1 MNDENKGFLLTLS
14 NERNHLTAEKRF
26 LNPKKL
32 YIPEIAAEEI
42 ALLVS
47 ELDGKEK
54 INDAALMV
62 TMTNSNNGVSVDKD
76 VDSAAALADLE
87 NAAQI
92 VKDLINIIR
101 GYDMDE
107 ETNICGW

>member
-1 MNDENKGFLLTLS
+1 MKDENKGFLLTLS

-76 VDSAAALADLE
+76 VDSAAALADPE

>member
-1 MNDENKGFLLTLS
+1 MNDENKGFLLILS
-14 NERNHLTAEKRF
+14 NKRNHLTAEKRF

-32 YIPEIAAEEI
+32 YISEIAAEEI

-54 INDAALMV
+54 INDAPLMV
-62 TMTNSNNGVSVDKD
+62 TMTNSNNGVSVDKE
-76 VDSAAALADLE
+76 VDSVAALADQE

-107 ETNICGW
+107 ETNVCGW

>member
-54 INDAALMV
+54 INDSALMV

-76 VDSAAALADLE
+76 VDSAAALTDPE

>member
-1 MNDENKGFLLTLS
+1 
-14 NERNHLTAEKRF
+14 
-26 LNPKKL
+26 
-32 YIPEIAAEEI
+32 
-42 ALLVS
+42 
-47 ELDGKEK
+47 
-54 INDAALMV
+54 
-62 TMTNSNNGVSVDKD
+62 GVSVDKD
-76 VDSAAALADLE
+76 VDSAAELADAE

>member
-54 INDAALMV
+54 INDAVLMV

-76 VDSAAALADLE
+76 VDSAAALADPE

>member
-76 VDSAAALADLE
+76 VDSAAALADPE

-92 VKDLINIIR
+92 IKDLINIIR

>member
-76 VDSAAALADLE
+76 VDSAAALADPE

-92 VKDLINIIR
+92 VKDLINIIH

>member
-76 VDSAAALADLE
+76 VDSAAALTDPE

>member
-54 INDAALMV
+54 INEAALMV

-76 VDSAAALADLE
+76 VDSAAALADPE

>member
-47 ELDGKEK
+47 ELEGKEK

-76 VDSAAALADLE
+76 VDSAAALADPE

>member
-54 INDAALMV
+54 INDSALMV

-76 VDSAAALADLE
+76 VDSAAALADPE

>member
-32 YIPEIAAEEI
+32 YIPEIATEEI

-54 INDAALMV
+54 INDSALMV

-76 VDSAAALADLE
+76 VDSAAALADPE

>member
-32 YIPEIAAEEI
+32 YIPEIATEEI

-54 INDAALMV
+54 INDSALMV

-76 VDSAAALADLE
+76 VDSAAALADPG

>member
-76 VDSAAALADLE
+76 VDSAAALADPE

>member
-14 NERNHLTAEKRF
+14 NERNHLTVEKRF

-76 VDSAAALADLE
+76 VDSAAALADPE

>member
-14 NERNHLTAEKRF
+14 NERNHLTTEKRF

-76 VDSAAALADLE
+76 VDSAAALADPE

>member
-54 INDAALMV
+54 INDAVLMV
-62 TMTNSNNGVSVDKD
+62 TMTNSNNGVSVDKRRGFRRGAGRPGKC
-76 VDSAAALADLE
+76 SANRQRSD
-87 NAAQI
+87 
-92 VKDLINIIR
+92 
-101 GYDMDE
+101 
-107 ETNICGW
+107 

>member
-1 MNDENKGFLLTLS
+1 MNDENKGFLLELINES
-14 NERNHLTAEKRF
+14 NGLKAKKLF

-47 ELDGKEK
+47 ELDSKEK

-62 TMTNSNNGVSVDKD
+62 TMTNKNNGVSVDKD
-76 VDSAAALADLE
+76 VDSAAELADAE